1 MKRALFQLFNVLM
14 ACVVLLSS
22 TGFGLV
28 EHTCQMRGKKKTVV
42 VAFSAQTPAKACASD
57 AQAAP
62 TGQTMV
68 KKTDC
73 CDDDLSYDNV
83 ETSSSLS
90 QLIAHFV
97 KVVAEAVV
105 TGAVALVR
113 HLLGW
118 LFDQQSALASA
129 FHSPPVALSGR
140 DILTFVQTLLI

>member
-28 EHTCQMRGKKKTVV
+28 EHTCQMRGKKKTLI
-42 VAFSAQTPAKACASD
+42 VAFSKQTPAKSCASD
-57 AQAAP
+57 AQ
-62 TGQTMV
+62 TSQTEQTMV

-83 ETSSSLS
+83 EASSSLS

-105 TGAVALVR
+105 TGAVAFVR
-113 HLLGW
+113 YLLSW
-118 LFDQQSALASA
+118 LFDRQNALVSV
-129 FHSPPVALSGR
+129 FQSPPFALSGR
-140 DILTFVQTLLI
+140 DIITFVQTLLI